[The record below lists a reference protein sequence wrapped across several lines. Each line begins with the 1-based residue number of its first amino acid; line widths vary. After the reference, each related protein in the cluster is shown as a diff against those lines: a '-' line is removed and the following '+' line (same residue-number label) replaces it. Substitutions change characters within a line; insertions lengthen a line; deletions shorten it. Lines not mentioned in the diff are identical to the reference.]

1 MYLRGKKREIDGKLS
16 LFFSLSFYLVYTHTF
31 CFSLFFFVRVS
42 VSCCVCSC
50 QGESI
55 SPISFSF
62 VLHTSAA
69 SSLFAR
75 LEPLLLLPCSLFLS
89 VYFASAIAA
98 RKSSDPLN
106 NNNTHKQK
114 TDPKKNKS
122 CFGCPFSVP
131 WAVGWCRMIC
141 ASHKKRLY
149 SSLI

>member
-31 CFSLFFFVRVS
+31 CFSFFLLVRVS

-106 NNNTHKQK
+106 NNNNTHKQK
-114 TDPKKNKS
+114 TDPKKNKLFRVS
-122 CFGCPFSVP
+122 VFCPLSRRMVQDDLCF
-131 WAVGWCRMIC
+131 A
-141 ASHKKRLY
+141 
-149 SSLI
+149 